1 MEWVER
7 TDRTVDAAKDFLL
20 DQLGVDEAEAEF
32 EVLEEP
38 KPGLFGR
45 VRGQARVRARVTPR
59 APRAKEERRRRPA
72 KGRDGGGGAGNG
84 QRKGGRTTTKSSSS
98 EASAPEPE
106 SSSGSGT
113 PPAAPESNG
122 DQGARPQGQG
132 GRPQGRG
139 PRGGDAAS
147 AAPVDPAPFIEPLT
161 AFLDELAAAFGVS
174 ARTEVVVS
182 DEGDL
187 EAQIVGDGLGAL
199 IGPAGGVIS
208 AIQELSRTF
217 LQKVAQGGS
226 APRLRVDVGGYRA
239 DRRTA
244 LVSFTQEVARTV
256 VETGQAH
263 AFEPM
268 GSVDRK
274 IVHDAAG
281 EVPGV
286 ATRSDGE
293 DPARR
298 VVIVKA

>member
-20 DQLGVDEAEAEF
+20 DQLGVGEAEAEF

-72 KGRDGGGGAGNG
+72 KGRDGGGGGGNG
-84 QRKGGRTTTKSSSS
+84 QRKGGRGGSSTKPSGGAAPSEPTSSTTAAT
-98 EASAPEPE
+98 
-106 SSSGSGT
+106 
-113 PPAAPESNG
+113 PAADATADGEAGRGTS
-122 DQGARPQGQG
+122 QG
-132 GRPQGRG
+132 GRQGRG
-139 PRGGDAAS
+139 PRSGDAAP

-161 AFLDELAAAFGVS
+161 AFLDDLASAFGVI
-174 ARTEVVVS
+174 ARTEVSVS
-182 DEGDL
+182 DEGEL
-187 EAQIVGDGLGAL
+187 EAQLVGEGLGAL
-199 IGPAGGVIS
+199 IGPAGGVIN

-244 LVSFTQEVARTV
+244 LVSFTQDVARTV
-256 VETGQAH
+256 AETGRSH

-274 IVHDAAG
+274 IVHDAAA

>member
-1 MEWVER
+1 
-7 TDRTVDAAKDFLL
+7 
-20 DQLGVDEAEAEF
+20 VDEEEAEF

-59 APRAKEERRRRPA
+59 APRAKDERRRRPA
-72 KGRDGGGGAGNG
+72 KGRDGGGGGG
-84 QRKGGRTTTKSSSS
+84 QRPGGARGGPEKPAAVDADAAAGSTSSAAAGAGSGNADRPKRDQPSRDQAQGGRPK
-98 EASAPEPE
+98 
-106 SSSGSGT
+106 
-113 PPAAPESNG
+113 
-122 DQGARPQGQG
+122 GQG
-132 GRPQGRG
+132 GRPQ
-139 PRGGDAAS
+139 DAPAE
-147 AAPVDPAPFIEPLT
+147 APVDPTPFIEPLT
-161 AFLDELAAAFGVS
+161 AFLDDLAAAFGVS
-174 ARTEVVVS
+174 ARAEVVVS
-182 DEGDL
+182 EEGEL
-187 EAQIVGDGLGAL
+187 EAGLVGDGLGAL
-199 IGPAGGVIS
+199 IGPAGGVIN

-239 DRRTA
+239 DRRAA
-244 LVSFTQEVARTV
+244 LVTFTQDVAHTV

-263 AFEPM
+263 ALEPM

-286 ATRSDGE
+286 ETRSDGE
-293 DPARR
+293 DPGRR